1 MGLVYKKV
9 LTENALLG
17 LWEISESL
25 EELSG
30 LVDPGVFDREKF
42 AKQTSTKRKKESLA
56 VLCLLE
62 VMLEEPVRISHDQ
75 DGKPCLEN
83 ERFKIS
89 ISHSALYAA
98 VYLNKHRAVGVD
110 IQKVKPDI
118 GRGMDYFLNNKEQF
132 WVDKTDFI
140 LMNILWSAKESVYKY
155 AGIKDLDPRNQV
167 VIDAFKPKQTGMITA
182 MITNKKPE
190 ALLIHYEVFEDYV
203 LTRTL

>member
-17 LWEISESL
+17 LWEIIESL
-25 EELSG
+25 EELLA
-30 LVDPGVFDREKF
+30 LVGPGVADGEKF
-42 AKQTSTKRKKESLA
+42 AKMTTTKRKKESLA

-62 VMLEEPVRISHDQ
+62 AMLKEPLKISHDQ
-75 DGKPCLEN
+75 DGKPFLEN
-83 ERFKIS
+83 KKFQIS
-89 ISHSALYAA
+89 ISHSVLYAA
-98 VYLNKHRAVGVD
+98 VYLDKHQAVGVD

-118 GRGMDYFLNNKEQF
+118 GGGMDYFLNEKEQL

-155 AGIKDLDPRNQV
+155 AGIKELDPRNQV
-167 VIDAFKPKQTGMITA
+167 VIEAFKPEQAGTITA
-182 MITNKKPE
+182 MITNKNPK
-190 ALLIHYEVFEDYV
+190 ALSIHYEVFEDYI